1 MLVPFQQLPDSCR
14 IWLFQSDRSL
24 SPEECA
30 AMAERLSGFLSE
42 WTAHQQE
49 LMASFDIGEN
59 RFLVIAVNEAAT
71 AASGCSLDK
80 LHHTVRG
87 LGQELGVDFFN
98 RMQVTVRSPQGDLK
112 VCTLQ
117 EAGQRIEE
125 GELKPDALV
134 FDTTIATVGDY
145 RHAFVKPLG
154 STWLSRYQKV
164 Q

>member
-14 IWLFQSDRSL
+14 IWLFQSDRTL
-24 SPEECA
+24 SPVECA
-30 AMAERLSGFLSE
+30 AAAERLSGFLSE

-49 LMASFDIGEN
+49 LMASFDFCEN
-59 RFLVIAVNEAAT
+59 RFVVIAVNEAAT

-80 LHHTVRG
+80 LHQTVRA

-98 RMQVTVRSPQGDLK
+98 RMLVTERGPQGDVK
-112 VCTLQ
+112 VYSLQ
-117 EAGQRIEE
+117 EAGQCIEQ
-125 GELKPDALV
+125 GELKPETLV
-134 FDTTIATVGDY
+134 FDTTISTVGDY

>member
-14 IWLFQSDRSL
+14 IWLFQSDRTL
-24 SPEECA
+24 SPVECTA
-30 AMAERLSGFLSE
+30 AAERLSGFLSE

-49 LMASFDIGEN
+49 LMASFDFREN
-59 RFLVIAVNEAAT
+59 RFVVIAVNEAAT

-80 LHHTVRG
+80 LHQTVRA

-98 RMQVTVRSPQGDLK
+98 RMLVTERGPQGDVK
-112 VCTLQ
+112 VYSLQ
-117 EAGQRIEE
+117 EASQRIEQ
-125 GELKPDALV
+125 GELKPETLV
-134 FDTTIATVGDY
+134 FDTTISTVGDY
-145 RHAFVKPLG
+145 RHVFVKPLG